1 MNRRISVAIGLAVAL
16 SLVLGEVPAGA
27 ADPPSGTITPKTP
40 TVEWSG
46 PLEVVGANLTGQGGA
61 NECPLPA
68 VVSCDVFELTVDV
81 PASGW
86 SATGGVNVSITFTS
100 ANSDFDLYVYNE
112 AGELVGSST
121 GSFGA
126 PETVILPR
134 ASGVFMVTV
143 SPFFVVNDQY
153 AGTATAFGLAKKKPK
168 KKKAR

>member
-1 MNRRISVAIGLAVAL
+1 MKKRFPLAVGLIVAL

-27 ADPPSGTITPKTP
+27 ADPPSGTITAKTP
-40 TVEWSG
+40 TVEWAG
-46 PLEVVGANLTGQGGA
+46 PLDVVGANLTGQGGA
-61 NECPLPA
+61 NECPAPV

-81 PASGW
+81 PPTGW

-100 ANSDFDLYVYNE
+100 ANSDYDLYVYNE

-134 ASGVFMVTV
+134 ASGVFSVTV

-153 AGTATAFGLAKKKPK
+153 NGTAAAFGLAKKKPK
-168 KKKAR
+168 KKRAR